1 MFVASLSISFEIHQH
16 LTTFCVMSVV
26 QYERVMPD
34 NFVVVEK
41 IKVAEQQPFINV
53 FVYYHPLL

>member
-1 MFVASLSISFEIHQH
+1 VL
-16 LTTFCVMSVV
+16 LV
-26 QYERVMPD
+26 VMPD